1 MGKIINEA
9 ERTLL
14 WSVIDDTPNYQ
25 SVGSVTAHPGRI
37 AILQNQTDKPITF
50 SIDGGSTA
58 CVTLATNGAV
68 VLDLTA
74 NTGNSIN
81 DHGDFLGENIQFA
94 VKYTSDPPTDG
105 SVYVSLF
112 YRKGE

>member
-1 MGKIINEA
+1 VGKIINEA
-9 ERTLL
+9 ERTFL
-14 WSVIDDTPNYQ
+14 WSDIDDTPNYQ
-25 SVGSVTAHPGRI
+25 SVGSVTAHPARMT
-37 AILQNQTDKPITF
+37 ILQNQTDESITF
-50 SIDGGSTA
+50 SIDGGVSY

>member
-9 ERTLL
+9 ERSLAAGSIGAGYTNIETVTL
-14 WSVIDDTPNYQ
+14 
-25 SVGSVTAHPGRI
+25 HPARI
-37 AILQNQTDKPITF
+37 AILQNLTNQTVTF
-50 SIDGGSTA
+50 SIDGGDTA
-58 CVTLATNGAV
+58 CVTIAANGGV

-81 DHGDFLGENIQFA
+81 DHGDFLGMGIQFK
-94 VKYTSDPPTDG
+94 VKHIGVAPTTG
-105 SVYVSLF
+105 SVYVSLL